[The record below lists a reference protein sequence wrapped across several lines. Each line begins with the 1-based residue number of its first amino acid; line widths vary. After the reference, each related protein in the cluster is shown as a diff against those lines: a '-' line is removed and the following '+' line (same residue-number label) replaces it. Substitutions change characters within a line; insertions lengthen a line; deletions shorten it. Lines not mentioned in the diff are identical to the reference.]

1 MTDVRVRG
9 LNDEVIHLL
18 KDHAKRQGKPWQ
30 GFLHEAL
37 TEAAMRPR
45 RELADQLQ
53 EFQKQMREKYGEMPD
68 STPDIRAWRDGF
80 E

>member
-1 MTDVRVRG
+1 MTDVRIRG

-18 KDHAKRQGKPWQ
+18 KDQARRQGKPWQ
-30 GFLHEAL
+30 GFLHDAL

-45 RELADQLQ
+45 RELADQLR
-53 EFQKQMREKYGEMPD
+53 EFQKQMRDKYGELPD
-68 STPDIRAWRDGF
+68 STPDIRAWRDGL

>member
-9 LNDEVIHLL
+9 LSEDMVFLL
-18 KDHAKRQGKPWQ
+18 KDQAKRLGKDWQ
-30 GFLHEAL
+30 GFLHDAL
-37 TEAAMRPR
+37 KDAALRPR
-45 RELADQLQ
+45 RELAEELQ
-53 EFQKQMREKYGEMPD
+53 EFQKQMRQKYGEMPD